1 MQIPYPYKSCNQDK
15 QRIFGENDSQARE
28 FREFEAINSI
38 PAQFWKIPKKQYILQ
53 RIQHKK
59 LFYFETP
66 YFPYPP
72 SEAAFVTNE
81 VYPILWT
88 TLKSSDYHRLPQ
100 WGAGVRW
107 TPLPKAEAP
116 TDAAAET
123 PARWSP

>member
-15 QRIFGENDSQARE
+15 QRIFGENDSQGRE

-72 SEAAFVTNE
+72 SEAAFVTKSGQSIYYSLFIIHYTQKYFTPT
-81 VYPILWT
+81 VSVKYLW
-88 TLKSSDYHRLPQ
+88 
-100 WGAGVRW
+100 
-107 TPLPKAEAP
+107 EN
-116 TDAAAET
+116 
-123 PARWSP
+123 